1 MKGLRIPAAAWLGLW
16 LALSSMSGN
25 SPLVFE
31 IGAGSTVAVRGSS
44 NVSGFTCRS
53 TGIVAQGAIRASVHE
68 NPAWVAF
75 SGAPMEVEISSI
87 DCGNAL
93 MNKDL
98 RTTLN
103 ENQFPTIRFYLQVL
117 KFTPG
122 STRSDGKCTLLVE
135 VAGKKRQVEVPF
147 RYVLTNHA
155 MELKGTVPLGFGQ
168 FGLVPP
174 ERAGGLISV
183 AEQFSVDFSLRFL
196 PLLKE

>member
-1 MKGLRIPAAAWLGLW
+1 
-16 LALSSMSGN
+16 
-25 SPLVFE
+25 
-31 IGAGSTVAVRGSS
+31 
-44 NVSGFTCRS
+44 
-53 TGIVAQGAIRASVHE
+53 
-68 NPAWVAF
+68 
-75 SGAPMEVEISSI
+75 MEVEVSSI

-98 RTTLN
+98 RATLN
-103 ENQFPTIRFYLQVL
+103 ENQFPTIRFHLQVL

-147 RYVLTNHA
+147 RYALTNQA